1 MSTDLSVAAVPV
13 QAFQFADLRIDGRR
27 QQVWR
32 DGQLLPVQGLSWQLL
47 WCLLQHGD
55 AVVGFDTLMAEVWAP
70 ALVNEETITQ
80 RIKLLR
86 QALGDDGRQPRYV
99 RSVRGRGYQLCAP
112 PMPVLQSE
120 VQSKVPGPPV
130 PGRMPAARW
139 WVLAATALAAAF
151 FGVWL
156 QRSPIS
162 PDPLPVAPAGLAGS
176 VVPAVLER
184 AQWYAGIGQQDDNE
198 RAIAL
203 YQQFLTSPSDSVE
216 AWRTQARIRLSHA
229 LSARVCLYN
238 QPFAA
243 AQEALQL
250 AESVL
255 AASPGESAAHAARG
269 YALDCLGR
277 IDGAMAAYRQAIAL
291 DPAARQDSVASLAH
305 LLMVRGQLAEAL
317 ALNVGLLAGH
327 AKQRLLPLQLARSLE
342 LLGATAAAERL
353 YREQFTLL
361 PDHPFVNL
369 SWPRFLANQ
378 GRDAEAAVAIAL
390 ALERPRHVELH
401 LVAGELAL
409 RRGDR
414 AAATA
419 AFARAART
427 KPASWPETLSL
438 LHAAMPPAPARLHAR
453 ASRLAQSLGAGDHW
467 PDAALE
473 LGVLHAA
480 RRDWDAAF
488 AALGQAVAA
497 GYRDRAWLQ
506 HTVLL
511 SALRPDPRFEAMLKQ
526 IDQLNA
532 AQRRQALAD
541 PASARWLVVT
551 PP

>member
-1 MSTDLSVAAVPV
+1 MRPMRHDPAAAAMPVLSFQLGDLH
-13 QAFQFADLRIDGRR
+13 IDGLR

-55 AVVGFDTLMAEVWAP
+55 AVVGFDSLMAEVWAP

-112 PMPVLQSE
+112 PVLAPEAQLAATA
-120 VQSKVPGPPV
+120 G
-130 PGRMPAARW
+130 PAARTAARSPRW
-139 WVLAATALAAAF
+139 WVLSAILAAIGAF
-151 FGVWL
+151 VLWVL
-156 QRSPIS
+156 QAPI
-162 PDPLPVAPAGLAGS
+162 LPSSEQGRPPGPRL
-176 VVPAVLER
+176 PAVLER
-184 AQWYAGIGQQDDNE
+184 ANWYAGIGQQDDNE

-203 YQQFLTSPSDSVE
+203 YQQFLAGPPDP
-216 AWRTQARIRLSHA
+216 APGWRTQARIRLSHA

-238 QPFAA
+238 QPFAG
-243 AQEALQL
+243 AQEALDL
-250 AESVL
+250 ADAVL
-255 AASPGESAAHAARG
+255 ATSPGESAGHAARG

-291 DPAARQDSVASLAH
+291 DPAARQDSVASLAN

-317 ALNVGLLAGH
+317 SLNVGLLA
-327 AKQRLLPLQLARSLE
+327 AQANQRLLPLQLARVLE
-342 LLGATAAAERL
+342 LLGASAQAERL

-378 GRDAEAAVAIAL
+378 GRDAEAAEAL
-390 ALERPRHVELH
+390 VSALQRPRHVELH

-419 AFARAART
+419 AFALAART
-427 KPASWPETLSL
+427 KPASWPRTLAL
-438 LHAAMPPAPARLHAR
+438 LHASDPSSPALLRER
-453 ASRLAQSLGAGDHW
+453 AAGLREALGEGDHW

-473 LGVLHAA
+473 LAVLHTALA
-480 RRDWDAAF
+480 DRDVAF

-511 SALRPDPRFEAMLKQ
+511 TPLRDDPRFAAVLMQ

-541 PASARWLVVT
+541 PAAARWLVVT
-551 PP
+551 SP